1 MAVTA
6 PSASVSQDKLNA
18 ILGDA
23 LPRQGAWTDDDYLWL
38 TDRSRRMIELT
49 DGYIEELPVPTTSHQ
64 AILACLYRLFYA
76 WLQPLGGVVLFS
88 ALRLRVREG
97 KFREPDLLLLRDRS
111 DSRCQDRYWLGAD
124 LVVEVVSP
132 DHPERDFVEKQDD
145 YAEAGIPE
153 YWIVDPRTG
162 TITVLSL
169 RGDTYAEHGVH
180 ERGALAE
187 STLLPGFS
195 APVSEVFDAAESIA

>member
-23 LPRQGAWTDDDYLWL
+23 LPRQGSWTDDDYLWL

-49 DGYIEELPVPTTSHQ
+49 EGYIEELPVPTTSHQ

-76 WLQPLGGVVLFS
+76 WLQPLGGVV
-88 ALRLRVREG
+88 
-97 KFREPDLLLLRDRS
+97 P
-111 DSRCQDRYWLGAD
+111 
-124 LVVEVVSP
+124 VVEVVGP